1 MKTKPV
7 KCRVCGQVL
16 KSAQGLSGHMR
27 FVHGTTSAGQPL
39 KKQPPVLVKPRSGA
53 IKDLGKPRSGGKT
66 IQELLMEDT
75 PSTRTSPCCSAA
87 LRDAQSV
94 LGVRE
99 SALVDCYICARCG
112 EWYKYE
118 FGGFIQ
124 VRGDGSRGVSHLKHL
139 PSEPG
144 IE

>member
-7 KCRVCGQVL
+7 KCRVCGLIL

-39 KKQPPVLVKPRSGA
+39 KKQLPVLVKPRST
-53 IKDLGKPRSGGKT
+53 GKT

-87 LRDAQSV
+87 LRDAQAV

-99 SALVDCYICARCG
+99 SALADCYICARCG

-118 FGGFIQ
+118 LGGFIQ

>member
-39 KKQPPVLVKPRSGA
+39 KKQPPVLVKPRSG
-53 IKDLGKPRSGGKT
+53 GKT
-66 IQELLMEDT
+66 IQELLMENT

-118 FGGFIQ
+118 LGGFIQ

-139 PSEPG
+139 PSEPA